1 MTDKEFPTTT
11 AGYRRA
17 VAWLIEHGPLQAVG
31 VEGTSSYGVG
41 GSTTLF
47 QVGVKVIEVNRTRP
61 AEGASRASPTGWMPT
76 VRLGR
81 AVRGSQYRP
90 ETGEHRTAAGTDR
103 DSPLSRQ
110 GPAGGVASDWCPAG
124 QLLGPPA

>member
-1 MTDKEFPTTT
+1 VTDKEFPTTT

-81 AVRGSQYRP
+81 CCPGKPVPTRNGR
-90 ETGEHRTAAGTDR
+90 
-103 DSPLSRQ
+103 
-110 GPAGGVASDWCPAG
+110 ASNRCG
-124 QLLGPPA
+124 H